1 MRDIKLCVP
10 TLQEAWKYAQE
21 FWAKNFPGKPQ
32 PILTCTLRTLAEQKA
47 LFAQGRLPLAE
58 INKLRKIAGMAPI
71 GASEAKKKV
80 TNADA
85 GQSKHN
91 PDKSGLSRAFD
102 IGFLTISSGKN
113 HSLVWDEINFKEF
126 NKIISVKF
134 PLVEW
139 GGSWKSFK
147 DMPHF
152 EVKGK

>member
-10 TLQEAWKYAQE
+10 NLQEAWKYSQE
-21 FWAKNFPGKPQ
+21 FWTKNFPGKPQ

-58 INKLRKIAGMAPI
+58 INKLRKIAGMAAI

-91 PDKSGLSRAFD
+91 PDKTGLSRAFD
-102 IGFLTISSGKN
+102 VGFLNMSSGKN

-126 NKIISVKF
+126 NKIISAKF

-147 DMPHF
+147 DLPHF
-152 EVKGK
+152 EVKEK